1 MVIIIRIIISNF
13 ILNHLIIQ
21 EKKER
26 RKRRKTII
34 EFKPEF
40 NFSSKNGTDDDIVEE
55 GGVLN
60 QYSES
65 PVANNTKEKEETE
78 EVKEVKT
85 ATPDVDVKYDLY
97 DDVVTKDELIDAIK
111 IAKETNDS
119 SVLDMLLEQE
129 ELNRKKE
136 NLKNNETK
144 KSKKTK

>member
-1 MVIIIRIIISNF
+1 MYLIGLCIITLLAFVVSPTYAKF
-13 ILNHLIIQ
+13 VD
-21 EKKER
+21 
-26 RKRRKTII
+26 TYV
-34 EFKPEF
+34 
-40 NFSSKNGTDDDIVEE
+40 TDDDIVEE

-65 PVANNTKEKEETE
+65 PVANNTKEKEKVE
-78 EVKEVKT
+78 EIKEVKV
-85 ATPDVDVKYDLY
+85 ATPDADVKYDLY

-136 NLKNNETK
+136 HLKNNE
-144 KSKKTK
+144 SKKTK